1 MSQFDDTGYKTVTL
15 TEAVGQ
21 YLRTNAAGELCGI
34 TERGIGVA
42 TRAGAIGDN
51 VTVALHSKPGTVKG
65 VASAAISVDGIVYS
79 AASGKIGP
87 SASTAFPLGIALEA
101 ATADGDVI
109 EYMPLVGETAVS

>member
-1 MSQFDDTGYKTVTL
+1 MSQFNDTGCKAVTL

-42 TRAGAIGDN
+42 TRTGAIGD
-51 VTVALHSKPGTVKG
+51 VVDVALHSKPGTVKVKSSG
-65 VASAAISVDGIVYS
+65 TIAIDAIVYS
-79 AASGKIGP
+79 AAAGEVGP

-101 ATADGDVI
+101 AVDGDVFEI
-109 EYMPLVGETAVS
+109 MPLVGETAVA